1 MANVKDGELIL
12 CQGIKM
18 DKEYE
23 NVLSYSTSDMVTLCR
38 NNKIATSSNYS
49 ILDPTVNEISVALPY
64 SSCIYANYI
73 AFKNPHNGNKW
84 YFGFVNKVKFENPNV
99 TTIEYQVD
107 VFSTWY
113 PSFSIGK
120 AFIER
125 EHVSDDTFGKHTIP
139 EGLDTGEFVINGV
152 NTFDQY
158 ANDFYVVAGV
168 SKLPKEI
175 ASLNISS
182 SSYPSRIYNCVY
194 SGLTY
199 IVFYTYESA
208 TKFTIVMDGQGLG
221 DNIYDMFMIPKSI
234 VTILNNE
241 WVTTPCEATIT
252 IPALPDWSITVDY
265 DINYKILP
273 NSTTEQVM
281 NAGETITRNTTL
293 NGYTPKNNKMF
304 TGEFNYMYVTNNA
317 GADAK
322 YNYEDFY
329 NNTPVF
335 SLLGAVTPGCSIRL
349 IPKNYKL
356 LNQSA
361 SQDYVCNPYGLTG
374 AKYPVCSWSS
384 DSYTNWLTQQ
394 SVNLRT
400 EEITT
405 AVSTVG
411 LATIGNPAAAFGAFN
426 LIQDEMATKQRREF
440 APVQAKGNL
449 NSGDVTWAMG
459 WNQFV
464 LFKMSCRYEYAKICD
479 NYLSRFGYKVNE
491 IKTPSLTSRTKF
503 NYIKVG
509 GMDELVSGNI
519 PASDLEEINRI
530 FRKGVT
536 IFHDYST
543 FGDYT
548 QTNAIVTP

>member
-1 MANVKDGELIL
+1 MANVKDGEIIL

-18 DKEYE
+18 DKEFE
-23 NVLSYSTSDMVTLCR
+23 NVLNYSTADMVTLCR
-38 NNKIATSSNYS
+38 NNQVATSTNYS
-49 ILDPTVNEISVALPY
+49 IIDPTVNEISVAIPY
-64 SSCIYANYI
+64 STCIYANYI
-73 AFKNPHNGNKW
+73 AFKNPHYGNKW
-84 YFGFVNKVKFENPNV
+84 YFAFVNKVKFENPEV
-99 TTIEYQVD
+99 TTIEFKVD

-113 PSFSIGK
+113 SSFSIGK

-152 NTFDQY
+152 STFDQY

-234 VTILNNE
+234 VTILNNQ
-241 WVTTPCEATIT
+241 WVTTNCEATIT

-281 NAGETITRNTTL
+281 NAGETITRNATL

-304 TGEFNYMYVTNNA
+304 TGEFNYMYITNNA

-400 EEITT
+400 EQITT

-411 LATIGNPAAAFGAFN
+411 LAAMGNPAAAFGALG
-426 LIQDEMATKQRREF
+426 LIQDEMALKQRREF

-464 LFKMSCRYEYAKICD
+464 LFKMSCRYEFAKICD
-479 NYLSRFGYKVNE
+479 DYLSRFGYRVNE
-491 IKTPSLTSRTKF
+491 MKTPNLNSRTKF

-509 GMDELVSGNI
+509 GMDELISGNI
-519 PASDLEEINRI
+519 PANDLEEINRI

-548 QTNAIVTP
+548 QTNAIR